1 MNKLRLWAGIAM
13 LVVSLFIPLLGIW
26 VAGLALPVGVKG
38 LIIGVLT
45 FGGPEVLAFIAVA
58 LLGKET
64 FNAIVGK
71 VLPLLHRLAPHGS
84 VSRTRYTVGLIMFL
98 LSYIPSIV
106 VAYTPSLLPDVS
118 PNRLYI
124 SLGGDILFILSLFV
138 LGGDFWDKLRAL
150 FIYDARA
157 EFPRGEKNMLPY

>member
-1 MNKLRLWAGIAM
+1 MNKLRLWAGIAV
-13 LVVSLFIPLLGIW
+13 LLASLLIPLLGIW
-26 VAGLALPVGVKG
+26 VSGLVLPVALKG

-45 FGGPEVLAFIAVA
+45 FGGPEVLAVIAVA

-64 FNAIVGK
+64 FDAIIGK
-71 VLPLLHRLAPHGS
+71 VLPFLRRLAPHGS
-84 VSRTRYTVGLIMFL
+84 VSRTRYTAGLIMFL
-98 LSYIPSIV
+98 LSYIPSVI
-106 VAYTPSLLPDVS
+106 VAYAPSLLPDIS

-124 SLGGDILFILSLFV
+124 CLAGDIFFILSLFV

-157 EFPRGEKNMLPY
+157 EFPRGEQNMLPY

>member
-13 LVVSLFIPLLGIW
+13 LLVSLFIPLLGIW
-26 VAGLALPVGVKG
+26 VANLALPVAVKG

-45 FGGPEVLAFIAVA
+45 FGGPEVLAVIAVA
-58 LLGKET
+58 LLGKDT
-64 FNAIVGK
+64 FDAIIGK
-71 VLPLLHRLAPHGS
+71 VLPLLRRLAPHGS

-98 LSYIPSIV
+98 LSYIPSIIA
-106 VAYTPSLLPDVS
+106 AYTPSLLPDVS
-118 PNRLYI
+118 PSRLYI
-124 SLGGDILFILSLFV
+124 CLAGDMLFILSLFV

-157 EFPRGEKNMLPY
+157 EFPAR